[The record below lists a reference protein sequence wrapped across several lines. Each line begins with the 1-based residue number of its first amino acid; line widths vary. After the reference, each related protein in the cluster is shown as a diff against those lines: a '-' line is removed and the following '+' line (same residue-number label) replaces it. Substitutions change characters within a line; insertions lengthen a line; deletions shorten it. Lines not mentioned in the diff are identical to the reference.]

1 MTRRSRRL
9 WLTITAIAG
18 VSLVAG
24 LAVRQFS
31 QRRVQPFASGNGRLE
46 AMDVDVAARAAGRL
60 LQVEVREG
68 DGVRA
73 GQILA
78 RMDAAALTADLHQA
92 QAERAQAEAAL
103 ASARSL
109 LSQRRSEERE
119 ARSTIA
125 ERQAERQLAERRFQR
140 SRTLLA
146 SGAITQET
154 FDADEARRL
163 TAEAALAKARDAAR
177 SAGAVIASAQSGLQ
191 AAEASRAAAVA
202 RIERIQADL
211 NDTVLRAPTEG
222 RVQIRIAEPGE
233 TLPTGGKVLNLLDL
247 SDVFMTFYLPASEA
261 GRLQLGG
268 EARLILDAAPELVIP
283 ARITYVAS
291 SAQFTPKTVET
302 RAERQALMFRIKAS
316 IEPALVRRYERG
328 VKIGMPGVAWVR
340 LDPAVPWPRRLQVKL
355 PPPP

>member
-1 MTRRSRRL
+1 MPRRI
-9 WLTITAIAG
+9 WLTMAAVAG
-18 VSLVAG
+18 VSLVVV
-24 LAVRQFS
+24 LAMRQLS
-31 QRRVQPFASGNGRLE
+31 QRRLPSFASGNGRLE
-46 AMDVDVAARAAGRL
+46 AMDVDVAAHAAGRL
-60 LQVEVREG
+60 VQVVVQEG
-68 DGVRA
+68 DRVRA
-73 GQILA
+73 GQIVA

-92 QAERAQAEAAL
+92 QAERAQAEAAI
-103 ASARSL
+103 ATARSL
-109 LSQRRSEERE
+109 LSQRRSEELE

-125 ERQAERQLAERRFQR
+125 ERRAELQLAERRFQR
-140 SRTLLA
+140 SHTLLA

-154 FDADEARRL
+154 YDADEARRL
-163 TAEAALAKARDAAR
+163 TAQAALAKAGDAAR
-177 SAGAVIASAQSGLQ
+177 SAAAVIASARSGLQ
-191 AAEASRAAAVA
+191 EAEATRDSAIA

-211 NDTVLRAPTEG
+211 NETVLRAPTEG

-233 TLPTGGKVLNLLDL
+233 TLPTGGKVLNLLNL

-302 RAERQALMFRIKAS
+302 RSERQTLMFRIKAS
-316 IEPALVRRYERG
+316 LDPALVRRFERG
-328 VKIGMPGVAWVR
+328 TKIGMPGVAWVR
-340 LDPAVPWPRRLQVKL
+340 LDPAVPWPRRLQIRL

>member
-1 MTRRSRRL
+1 MARRIS
-9 WLTITAIAG
+9 LTIAAVAG
-18 VSLVAG
+18 VTLVG
-24 LAVRQFS
+24 WLAWRQLG
-31 QRRVQPFASGNGRLE
+31 QRRPPSFVSGNGRLE

-68 DGVRA
+68 DRVRA

-78 RMDAAALTADLHQA
+78 RMDAAALTAELHQA
-92 QAERAQAEAAL
+92 QAERAQAEAAI

-146 SGAITQET
+146 SGAITQEL

-163 TAEAALAKARDAAR
+163 TAEAALARARDAAR
-177 SAGAVIASAQSGLQ
+177 SAAAVIASAQSALQ
-191 AAEASRAAAVA
+191 AAVASRAAARA

-211 NDTVLRAPTEG
+211 NETLLRAPTDG

-261 GRLQLGG
+261 GRLQMGG
-268 EARLILDAAPELVIP
+268 EARLILEAAPELVLP
-283 ARITYVAS
+283 GRITYVAS

-302 RAERQALMFRIKAS
+302 RAERQTLMFRIKAS
-316 IEPALVRRYERG
+316 IEPALVRRYEQG
-328 VKIGMPGVAWVR
+328 AKIGMPGVAWVR
-340 LDPAVPWPRRLQVKL
+340 LDPAAPWPRRLQVQL

>member
-1 MTRRSRRL
+1 MSRRI
-9 WLTITAIAG
+9 WLTIAALAG
-18 VSLVAG
+18 VSLVAV
-24 LAVRQFS
+24 LAVRQLS
-31 QRRVQPFASGNGRLE
+31 QRRLTSFASGNGRLE
-46 AMDVDVAARAAGRL
+46 AMDVDVAAHAAGRL
-60 LQVEVREG
+60 VQVDVREG
-68 DGVRA
+68 DRVRA
-73 GQILA
+73 GQIVA
-78 RMDAAALTADLHQA
+78 RMDVAALTADLHQA
-92 QAERAQAEAAL
+92 QAELAEAEAAI

-109 LSQRRSEERE
+109 LSQRRSEELE

-125 ERQAERQLAERRFQR
+125 ERQAERRLAERRFQR

-154 FDADEARRL
+154 FDADQARRL
-163 TAEAALAKARDAAR
+163 TADAALAKARDAAR
-177 SAGAVIASAQSGLQ
+177 SAAAVIASAQSGLQ
-191 AAEASRAAAVA
+191 AAKASRAAARA

-211 NDTVLRAPTEG
+211 NDSVLRAPSEG

-268 EARLILDAAPELVIP
+268 EARLIFDATPDLVMP
-283 ARITYVAS
+283 ARVTYVAS
-291 SAQFTPKTVET
+291 SAEFTPKTVET
-302 RAERQALMFRIKAS
+302 RSERQTLMFRIKAS
-316 IEPALVRRYERG
+316 LDPALVRRYERG
-328 VKIGMPGVAWVR
+328 AKIGMPGVAWVR

>member
-1 MTRRSRRL
+1 MARRI
-9 WLTITAIAG
+9 WLAIIAVAG
-18 VSLVAG
+18 VSLLG
-24 LAVRQFS
+24 WLAWRQLG
-31 QRRVQPFASGNGRLE
+31 QRRPPSFASGNGRLE

-68 DGVRA
+68 DRVRA

-78 RMDAAALTADLHQA
+78 RMDAAALTAELHQA
-92 QAERAQAEAAL
+92 QAERAQAEAAI
-103 ASARSL
+103 AIARSL

-154 FDADEARRL
+154 FDADVARRL

-177 SAGAVIASAQSGLQ
+177 SAGAVIASAEAGLQ

-211 NDTVLRAPTEG
+211 NETLLRAPTDG

-247 SDVFMTFYLPASEA
+247 SDVFMTFYLPAREA
-261 GRLQLGG
+261 GRLRLGG
-268 EARLILDAAPELVIP
+268 EARLILEAAPELVLP

-291 SAQFTPKTVET
+291 SAQFTPKAVET
-302 RAERQALMFRIKAS
+302 RSERQTLMFRIKAS
-316 IEPALVRRYERG
+316 LDPALVRRYEQG
-328 VKIGMPGVAWVR
+328 AKIGMPGVAWVR

>member
-1 MTRRSRRL
+1 VSRRI
-9 WLTITAIAG
+9 WLTIAALAG
-18 VSLVAG
+18 VSLVAV
-24 LAVRQFS
+24 LAVRQLS
-31 QRRVQPFASGNGRLE
+31 QRRLTSFASGNGRLE
-46 AMDVDVAARAAGRL
+46 AMDVDVAAHAAGRL
-60 LQVEVREG
+60 VQVDVREG
-68 DGVRA
+68 DRVRA
-73 GQILA
+73 GQIVA
-78 RMDAAALTADLHQA
+78 RMDVAALTADLHQA
-92 QAERAQAEAAL
+92 QAELAEAEAAI

-109 LSQRRSEERE
+109 LSQRRSEELE

-125 ERQAERQLAERRFQR
+125 ERQAERRLAERRFQR

-154 FDADEARRL
+154 FDADQARRL
-163 TAEAALAKARDAAR
+163 TADAALAKARDAAR
-177 SAGAVIASAQSGLQ
+177 SAAAVIASAQSGLQ
-191 AAEASRAAAVA
+191 AAKASRAAARA

-211 NDTVLRAPTEG
+211 NDSVLRAPSEG

-268 EARLILDAAPELVIP
+268 EARLILDATPDLVMP
-283 ARITYVAS
+283 ARVTYVAS
-291 SAQFTPKTVET
+291 SAEFTPKTVET
-302 RAERQALMFRIKAS
+302 RSERQTLMFRIKAS
-316 IEPALVRRYERG
+316 LDPALVRRYERG
-328 VKIGMPGVAWVR
+328 AKIGMPGVAWVR

>member
-1 MTRRSRRL
+1 MSRRI
-9 WLTITAIAG
+9 WLAITAVAG
-18 VSLVAG
+18 VSLLG
-24 LAVRQFS
+24 WLAWRQLG
-31 QRRVQPFASGNGRLE
+31 QRRPPSFVSGNGRLE
-46 AMDVDVAARAAGRL
+46 AMDIDVAAHAAGRL

-68 DGVRA
+68 DRVRA

-78 RMDAAALTADLHQA
+78 RMDAAAVSAELHQA
-92 QAERAQAEAAL
+92 QAERAQAEAAI

-154 FDADEARRL
+154 FDADVARRL

-177 SAGAVIASAQSGLQ
+177 SAGAVIASAEAGLQ

-211 NDTVLRAPTEG
+211 NETLLRAPTDG

-261 GRLQLGG
+261 GRLRLGG
-268 EARLILDAAPELVIP
+268 EARLILEAAPELVIP

-302 RAERQALMFRIKAS
+302 RAERQTLMFRIKAS
-316 IEPALVRRYERG
+316 LDPALVRRYERG
-328 VKIGMPGVAWVR
+328 ARIGMPGVAWVR

>member
-1 MTRRSRRL
+1 MARRI
-9 WLTITAIAG
+9 WLAIIAVAG
-18 VSLVAG
+18 VSLLG
-24 LAVRQFS
+24 WLAWRQLG
-31 QRRVQPFASGNGRLE
+31 QRRPPSFVSGNGRLE
-46 AMDVDVAARAAGRL
+46 AMDVDVAAHAAGRL

-68 DGVRA
+68 DRVRA

-78 RMDAAALTADLHQA
+78 RMDAAALTAELHQA
-92 QAERAQAEAAL
+92 QAERAQAEAAI
-103 ASARSL
+103 AIARSL

-154 FDADEARRL
+154 FDADVARRL

-177 SAGAVIASAQSGLQ
+177 SAGAVIASAEAGLQ

-211 NDTVLRAPTEG
+211 NETLLRAPTDG

-247 SDVFMTFYLPASEA
+247 SDVFMTFYLPAREA

-268 EARLILDAAPELVIP
+268 EARLILEAAPELVLP

-302 RAERQALMFRIKAS
+302 RAERQTLMFRIKAS
-316 IEPALVRRYERG
+316 IEPALVRRYEQG
-328 VKIGMPGVAWVR
+328 AKIGMPGVAWVR